1 MRKLSQTTSA
11 FHRLTTYASQGFTLI
26 EMLVVVAIIAI
37 LASLVLSTAGY
48 IQKKGAISRA
58 EAEIQAM
65 STALESYKA
74 DLGDYPVGTNIAPG
88 ITNSFLRAALAPKGS
103 NMLNPINK
111 MYFDFPGRMTPG
123 GKYTDDT
130 NVAVIDPFGEGYGY
144 QYPGDPARSGT
155 NFFDLWSRA
164 GTTNSNAW
172 IKNW

>member
-1 MRKLSQTTSA
+1 
-11 FHRLTTYASQGFTLI
+11 
-26 EMLVVVAIIAI
+26 
-37 LASLVLSTAGY
+37 
-48 IQKKGAISRA
+48 
-58 EAEIQAM
+58 
-65 STALESYKA
+65 
-74 DLGDYPVGTNIAPG
+74 
-88 ITNSFLRAALAPKGS
+88 
-103 NMLNPINK
+103 MLNPINK

-123 GKYTDDT
+123 GKYTNDT